1 MPGTPLNRENKSE
14 IDKLQMEKT
23 ENIQEN
29 NPEYERQQT
38 TTAVRE
44 LTQTDIL
51 NKCLLESVLKRM
63 TNSDEYCKFFDKQVS
78 DEDEEKNNSDHFQQ
92 SEDEANNLNDENE
105 PQDDNEPKEND
116 ETARRIDPETSRKRI
131 VRKTIP
137 KLNTARLRGPKG
149 IQTIEKYF
157 EGFKFNGKGHEKNDL
172 DRVMKRLEHWSHR
185 LFPKYQ
191 FDDFLDKVEVLGAK
205 RDLQTFLTKYRRDDL
220 SDDLIIT
227 NTDGDMIIQRE
238 PSPEPADAFDLLIA
252 EQIEKTKQVT
262 MLQTPKDGVDTLN
275 TNVTINNQTPTSN
288 NQNLNV
294 TNSQL
299 SNDEIKK
306 RIERNRQL
314 AIERRLAKLK
324 KDEEMKRK
332 KTEESSEIFG
342 EISQSSNNELEII
355 KTNSFVESEI
365 ISNKEIS
372 QSFVEKINS
381 GENSTEKILNNTEL
395 NSTKINSNIV
405 ETDLILDNQNESNE
419 EITNSLL
426 TDEELNKTIDDA
438 VRKFMNKKHKL
449 N

>member
-1 MPGTPLNRENKSE
+1 MSHDL
-14 IDKLQMEKT
+14 
-23 ENIQEN
+23 
-29 NPEYERQQT
+29 
-38 TTAVRE
+38 
-44 LTQTDIL
+44 
-51 NKCLLESVLKRM
+51 
-63 TNSDEYCKFFDKQVS
+63 SD
-78 DEDEEKNNSDHFQQ
+78 NSDHFQQ

>member
-1 MPGTPLNRENKSE
+1 MSHDL
-14 IDKLQMEKT
+14 
-23 ENIQEN
+23 
-29 NPEYERQQT
+29 
-38 TTAVRE
+38 
-44 LTQTDIL
+44 
-51 NKCLLESVLKRM
+51 
-63 TNSDEYCKFFDKQVS
+63 SD
-78 DEDEEKNNSDHFQQ
+78 NSDHFQQ
-92 SEDEANNLNDENE
+92 SEDEANNLNDGNE

-116 ETARRIDPETSRKRI
+116 ENNDETARRIDPETSKKRI
-131 VRKTIP
+131 VRKAIP

-149 IQTIEKYF
+149 VQTIEKYF

-227 NTDGDMIIQRE
+227 DTDGDMIIQRE

-262 MLQTPKDGVDTLN
+262 MLQTPKDGLDTLN
-275 TNVTINNQTPTSN
+275 ANVTTNNQTPTSN

-294 TNSQL
+294 ANSQL

-324 KDEEMKRK
+324 KNEEMKRK

-355 KTNSFVESEI
+355 KTNSIVEPEI
-365 ISNKEIS
+365 ISNREVS
-372 QSFVEKINS
+372 QLVVEKIS
-381 GENSTEKILNNTEL
+381 SEENSTEKILDKDAEF
-395 NSTKINSNIV
+395 NSTKINSNI
-405 ETDLILDNQNESNE
+405 ETNLILDNQNESNE